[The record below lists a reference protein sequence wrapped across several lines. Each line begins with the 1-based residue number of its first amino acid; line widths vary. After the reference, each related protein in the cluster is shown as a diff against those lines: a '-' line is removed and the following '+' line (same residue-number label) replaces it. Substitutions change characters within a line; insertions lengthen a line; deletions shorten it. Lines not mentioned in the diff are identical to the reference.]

1 MEEQQMNSALNI
13 MRRMPPTNIEVNLSG
28 LVNLI
33 PEMTDE
39 LLQRVDQP
47 LQTAKDP
54 VNGKQYLLSDYNR
67 DADSYRSPWSN
78 TYSPDLPDGL
88 KPSKSLR
95 VLEEK
100 CNAVFD
106 AYRQLYY
113 EGGVSSAYL
122 WDQEE
127 PGAFAGCFLIKKEVI
142 EPQRKVSEGS
152 WDSIHVVDVVPHA
165 GASQGKGT
173 YEYQL
178 TTTVMLAMVTS
189 KGEAGKVTLSGSLTR
204 QAKPRT
210 VKIKTEDEHVTT
222 IGSMIEEMEIDIR
235 NQMDGLYIQK
245 TREVVNSIRRPT
257 SHRDMPSQAFVADLT
272 GRIKTMTMKH

>member
-1 MEEQQMNSALNI
+1 MGDVEMNSALNI
-13 MRRMPPTNIEVNLSG
+13 MRRMPPTKIELNLSG
-28 LVNLI
+28 LVNLM
-33 PEMTDE
+33 PDLTDE

-47 LQTAKDP
+47 LQAAKDP

-78 TYSPDLPDGL
+78 NYNPELPDGL
-88 KPSKSLR
+88 KPSKTLR

-106 AYRQLYY
+106 SYRQLYY

-122 WDQEE
+122 WDQDEE
-127 PGAFAGCFLIKKEVI
+127 GAFAGCFLIKKEVI

-152 WDSIHVVDVVPHA
+152 WDSIHVVDVIPQA
-165 GASQGKGT
+165 GAKWGKGT
-173 YEYQL
+173 FEYHL

-189 KGEAGKVTLSGSLTR
+189 KGDAGDVTLSGSLTR
-204 QAKPRT
+204 QAKPKT
-210 VKIKTEDEHVTT
+210 LKIKSEDDHVVN
-222 IGSMIEEMEIDIR
+222 IGSMIEEMEIDVR

-245 TREVVNSIRRPT
+245 TREVVNSIRRPVHA
-257 SHRDMPSQAFVADLT
+257 SDLPSQAFVADLT
-272 GRIKTMTMKH
+272 GAIKGMRMK